1 MLTPV
6 SPAVQLSLYIIA
18 AVIAGFCSLLLFV
31 TGRRDRGMDPL
42 TWWAVSMALTALS
55 LLTAATAPTVFP
67 ALRFVS
73 DDVAVELLLLSA
85 GASWIA
91 ARAFAGRPPV
101 APLPAM
107 PLSVVPLPVVPLIG
121 LAGALV
127 WLLAV
132 CIAGFDHTAVVPRA
146 LPWVISAAYAVGVV
160 AALRPDGWEALP
172 SRPFFLVLTALY
184 GGIYLVRAVLSV
196 CGFEDTLQQDLATAT
211 VVEAQLRVIG
221 ISFLALALTK
231 ERAELSISRSRDLA
245 RDAGEARKRF
255 LAQMSHEVRTPL
267 NGVLGLAQVL
277 LQDSRM
283 LPDQR
288 QHVSALEAAGRHL
301 LAIVNDALDLAKI
314 DAGHLAFRIRPFDP
328 AEAMD
333 ACLALVRPAAEDKGI
348 KLQLLLA
355 AALPRTISGDTTR
368 LQQILLNL
376 LWNALKFTH
385 AGGAV
390 TLRVGAGVDW
400 LRCEV
405 IDTGPGIPPEKEA
418 MLFKDF
424 ARLDPN
430 AADGTGLGLA
440 ISARLA
446 ERMGGRLVYHP
457 GPGGV
462 GSLFRLELPWPAVE
476 TPRDAPPREDLQEP
490 GEEVRETPRT
500 VTAESRAAPAHEDA
514 APAEDQAV
522 EDQAADDRA
531 VDDQKIL
538 REEVRESLRVVVAES
553 WSAPVHEDAVMAED
567 QPVEGQK
574 ILREE
579 VRESLRV
586 VAAEPRSAPTHEDAA
601 PEPAVP
607 PLAGAEPPCVEP
619 LRIEAARAP
628 APATYARPAGLNLL
642 VVDDVA
648 ANRAM
653 MRALLTSDGHLV
665 ITAENGVEAVALV
678 AVDRFDAVL
687 MDVRMPVMD
696 GIEAT
701 RRIRKLLGEAGV
713 TPIIA
718 ISADVMPETT
728 RTCLAAG
735 MNAMLAKPIERDAL
749 VATLRRLELQRYRT
763 PAPRERDPVVP
774 HTIERWALGSG

>member
-1 MLTPV
+1 MLTQA
-6 SPAVQLSLYIIA
+6 SPATQFHIYIIA

-31 TGRRDRGMDPL
+31 TGRRRRRIDPL
-42 TWWAVSMALTALS
+42 TWWAISMALTAGS
-55 LLTAATAPTVFP
+55 LLATAAPRLTTATPR
-67 ALRFVS
+67 LVS
-73 DDVAVELLLLSA
+73 LDVAVALLLLGG
-85 GASWIA
+85 GASWMA
-91 ARAFAGRPPV
+91 ARAFAGRR
-101 APLPAM
+101 
-107 PLSVVPLPVVPLIG
+107 VVPVIG
-121 LAGALV
+121 LAGAVV
-127 WLLAV
+127 WLLV
-132 CIAGFDHTAVVPRA
+132 LCIPGFDQQAIAQMA
-146 LPWVISAAYAVGVV
+146 LPWGISALYAAAVV
-160 AALRPDGWEALP
+160 AAMWPDGREALP
-172 SRPFFLVLTALY
+172 SRPFFLLLTGLY
-184 GGIYLVRAVLSV
+184 GTIYLVRAVLAA
-196 CGFEDTLQQDLATAT
+196 GGIEDAWQQELATAT
-211 VVEAQLRVIG
+211 VIEAQLRVVG

-231 ERAELSISRSRDLA
+231 ERAEQAIARSRDIA

-277 LQDSRM
+277 LQDNRL

-288 QHVSALEAAGRHL
+288 QHVATLEAAGRHL

-333 ACLALVRPAAEDKGI
+333 ACLALVRPAAEDKRI
-348 KLQLLLA
+348 KLELLLA
-355 AALPRTISGDTTR
+355 AALPGTISGDTTR

-376 LWNALKFTH
+376 LWNALKFTP

-390 TLRVGAGVDW
+390 TLRVGAGTDW

-405 IDTGPGIPPEKEA
+405 IDTGPGIPPDKEA

-430 AADGTGLGLA
+430 AADGTGLGLV

-476 TPRDAPPREDLQEP
+476 TLP
-490 GEEVRETPRT
+490 
-500 VTAESRAAPAHEDA
+500 DA
-514 APAEDQAV
+514 APARDQAERDQAEHDQAV
-522 EDQAADDRA
+522 P
-531 VDDQKIL
+531 
-538 REEVRESLRVVVAES
+538 REEVRE
-553 WSAPVHEDAVMAED
+553 
-567 QPVEGQK
+567 
-574 ILREE
+574 ILRT
-579 VRESLRV
+579 
-586 VAAEPRSAPTHEDAA
+586 ATADPKPEPAHEAVA
-601 PEPAVP
+601 PEPARTEP
-607 PLAGAEPPCVEP
+607 ARAEPP
-619 LRIEAARAP
+619 RAP
-628 APATYARPAGLNLL
+628 APATHLRPAGLHLL

-665 ITAENGVEAVALV
+665 TAAENGAEAVALT
-678 AVDRFDAVL
+678 ARDRFDAVL

-701 RRIRKLLGEAGV
+701 RRIRKLPGEASA

-735 MNAMLAKPIERDAL
+735 MNAILSKPIERDAL
-749 VATLRRLELQRYRT
+749 VATLRRLELQRYR
-763 PAPRERDPVVP
+763 PVVREAAP
-774 HTIERWALGSG
+774 VAHTVERWALGSG